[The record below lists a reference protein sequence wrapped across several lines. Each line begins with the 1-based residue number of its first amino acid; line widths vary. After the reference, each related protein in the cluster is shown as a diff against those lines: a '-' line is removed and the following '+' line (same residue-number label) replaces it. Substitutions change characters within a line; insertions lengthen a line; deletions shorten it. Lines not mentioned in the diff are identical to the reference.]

1 MKPNASSP
9 ASVLASQIQH
19 LVTLHETLL
28 VKEFRTRQALL
39 DLAQKEQKALARGD
53 YPALDDLQAGKQSTL
68 VELGYLEK
76 VRAALIQGLSETLVQ
91 TIPSGCLAEPLSSLD
106 HSASCRV
113 ECLQSGILALEGT
126 TDELNK
132 ANQALLDLL
141 P

>member
-1 MKPNASSP
+1 MKPNTSSP

-68 VELGYLEK
+68 ESDLIYGDPGYF
-76 VRAALIQGLSETLVQ
+76 
-91 TIPSGCLAEPLSSLD
+91 
-106 HSASCRV
+106 CR
-113 ECLQSGILALEGT
+113 IHRHH
-126 TDELNK
+126 
-132 ANQALLDLL
+132 
-141 P
+141 